1 MSMRAEVGILGRST
15 WNWIKN
21 FWTVN
26 FRTLQ
31 LIINRSCSLEQR
43 SVTIHQWPTVLAGQI
58 SRSDPHM
65 GLRESRR
72 AQEMIYGVVHPFNQ
86 TSLRSVLEFYF
97 VTKNTPKIWDGFTR
111 PRTFTHYH
119 NPELA
124 SQMSKTR
131 VGLPSQLFPM
141 DLANWSQQLTASF
154 ELNTT
159 LLIEP
164 DSQRRM
170 QSLQVRRWEG
180 GESWVRVKSWLHWQ
194 LGEVGEDVSE
204 EVGESEK

>member
-1 MSMRAEVGILGRST
+1 
-15 WNWIKN
+15 
-21 FWTVN
+21 
-26 FRTLQ
+26 
-31 LIINRSCSLEQR
+31 
-43 SVTIHQWPTVLAGQI
+43 
-58 SRSDPHM
+58 M

-72 AQEMIYGVVHPFNQ
+72 AQEMIYGVVRSFNQ

-97 VTKNTPKIWDGFTR
+97 ITKNTPKIWDGTTR

-119 NPELA
+119 NPEQA

-141 DLANWSQQLTASF
+141 NLANWSQQLTASF

-170 QSLQVRRWEG
+170 QYLQVRRWEG
-180 GESWVRVKSWLHWQ
+180 GESGVRVKSWLHWQ
-194 LGEVGEDVSE
+194 LGEVGEDMSE
-204 EVGESEK
+204 EVGEGEK

>member
-1 MSMRAEVGILGRST
+1 
-15 WNWIKN
+15 
-21 FWTVN
+21 
-26 FRTLQ
+26 
-31 LIINRSCSLEQR
+31 
-43 SVTIHQWPTVLAGQI
+43 
-58 SRSDPHM
+58 M

-141 DLANWSQQLTASF
+141 NLSNEAS
-154 ELNTT
+154 N
-159 LLIEP
+159 
-164 DSQRRM
+164 SQRVSSSTQHCWLNLTHRGECNL
-170 QSLQVRRWEG
+170 SRWEGEKVVSHEWGWNVGCTGSWVRWVRRWVRN
-180 GESWVRVKSWLHWQ
+180 WVRVKSKLRALAGGWGSGGGWGGGCSWVEAVGQPCPGVAWL
-194 LGEVGEDVSE
+194 
-204 EVGESEK
+204 